1 VISRAAVYPYG
12 RTDSSFHRSNP
23 KGETM
28 KKTLLAACAA
38 TALLLAAASS
48 ATAGAGGLSE
58 ARAATAQFQRFDAA
72 VAAGYSA
79 EVIDL
84 NGLACI
90 DDIEHHTGGMGIH
103 YLNPAY
109 FDRLVNGHF
118 VDGNVDASTPEAVI
132 YEPTANGRMRLVA
145 VEYIVTKEGWE
156 ASHGAGAPAPSL
168 FGQEF
173 EPVLAGNR
181 YGLPDFYELHAWIW
195 KNNPLGMH
203 NDWNPTVTCA
213 NA

>member
-1 VISRAAVYPYG
+1 
-12 RTDSSFHRSNP
+12 
-23 KGETM
+23 M
-28 KKTLLAACAA
+28 KKTLLIAWAATTLVLAAAA
-38 TALLLAAASS
+38 TA
-48 ATAGAGGLSE
+48 TAGDGGLSD

-72 VAAGYSA
+72 LAAGYDT

-90 DDIEHHTGGMGIH
+90 DDIENHTGGMGIH
-103 YLNPAY
+103 YLNGAY
-109 FDRLVNGHF
+109 FDPFVNGHF
-118 VDGNVDASTPEAVI
+118 VSGNVDASTPEAVI
-132 YEPTANGRMRLVA
+132 YEPTGNGRMRLVA

-156 ASHGAGAPAPSL
+156 ASHGAGAAPPSL

-173 EPVLAGNR
+173 ELVLAGNR

-203 NDWNPTVTCA
+203 NDWNPDVTCA

>member
-1 VISRAAVYPYG
+1 
-12 RTDSSFHRSNP
+12 
-23 KGETM
+23 M

-38 TALLLAAASS
+38 TVLLLAAATT
-48 ATAGAGGLSE
+48 ATAGDDGLGK
-58 ARAATAQFQRFDAA
+58 ARAATAQFHSFDAA
-72 VAAGYSA
+72 LAAGYTA
-79 EVIDL
+79 EVVDL

-90 DDIEHHTGGMGIH
+90 DDIENHTGGMGIH
-103 YLNPAY
+103 YLNLAY
-109 FDRLVNGHF
+109 FDSVLNGHF

-132 YEPTANGRMRLVA
+132 YEPTANGRLRLVA

-168 FGQEF
+168 FGRDF
-173 EPVLAGNR
+173 ELVPAGNR

-195 KNNPLGMH
+195 KHNPLGMH